1 MRPTTPSSAPSGGHV
16 RLTLAGEDVEIE
28 RGARLGALR
37 PRLAEVLG
45 RSELLAVPLAVGP
58 RVLDDD
64 ALVGF
69 GPLVPGADVRVH
81 VPRRRAPDLPD
92 DPVGRARDA
101 FGAAARWE
109 VVAGPGAGRVEV
121 DLGRATR
128 GRVAEVRPRRASAS
142 DADGPRV
149 VRVRRVRQRRTDD
162 RAPRVRVR
170 LARDHARRRP
180 VRLGLRGRR
189 VRDGDVLHVGPMTLR
204 RVVVGVVDERATI
217 AADATRAPSRARGLG
232 PGLSATT
239 LVVPLVSAATLAL
252 VTNRPAFALVG
263 LVGPVV
269 LGVTALIRRLR
280 RTPPAQ
286 VGAPTTWHG
295 LARSPVELMTRVAT
309 GLAGPSRFDLTPAST
324 AAPGPVGTAAD
335 GATDGRGDVGP
346 RALVAAGPSADARAR
361 ATVLAF
367 AALRPG
373 APVTLVGGDVRAWEW
388 ARWLGARPGP
398 LPTSGDDAPRLA
410 VVTPDDA
417 DALRRTSEW
426 WAHAPAG
433 THVLLVPPLADAP
446 AWCEADV
453 DGPGV
458 DPRLAESLARALAP
472 AVARSTG
479 LTHAATVPLAD
490 LLGLD
495 PALSPASVADA
506 VTARWA
512 AAPTRPLAPVGR
524 LADGS
529 GEPFVLD
536 LVRDGPHGLVAGTT
550 GAGKS
555 ELLQT
560 LVLSLA
566 LTHPPAH
573 LTFVLLD
580 HKGGAGFGPCLTLPH
595 VAGVATDLEPGSA
608 RRALAALRAELRSRE
623 ELLAH
628 HSVPDVGAL
637 LARDPEVCPPR
648 LVVVVDELRAL
659 ADDDPDLVPSFLR
672 IAAQGRSLGLHL
684 VLATQRPAG
693 AVSADVRANVGLRV
707 ALRVASDAESR
718 DVVDVPDAA
727 ALPASSPGLAVVL
740 TSGSSHRTVRCAL
753 ASAPA
758 TPATARVRRVPRT
771 PGPART
777 PAPVWGEDVAARLV
791 AAADAAAGAAGAHPL
806 WAPPLPLR
814 CSTADVAEPVP
825 GRVPER
831 SAADALPVALLD
843 EPDERRRSIAAWD
856 PARGHLHVEGA
867 PGSGRSTVLHAVAL
881 EAARR
886 GWHVHVLG
894 PDPLVVHDADDPLVE
909 HGARDP
915 HVPLVEHD
923 GLGAAAGRGA
933 GRRPVPRWLG
943 THAPATDPRRV
954 HELLS
959 QLLAV
964 PPPSPT
970 LVLVDGVE
978 EVLAALGRVARGGGV
993 DTLVALARQ
1002 SAAHGVALALA
1013 SARSLTG
1020 PLASTVGPRL
1030 VLTGTDRAS
1039 DLGRGVP
1046 SELAGLGGP
1055 PGRGVW
1061 TGAGPARLAQAFLP
1075 THARPSEVP
1084 VGPEASPQLVPL
1096 PTVPDDRALRELDS
1110 AAREAPH
1117 AWLAPL
1123 GHGGDDAGPRLID
1136 VARDTLVVGPPGSG
1150 RSTVLGILARH
1161 AAQLGPLLVVGS
1173 CLPPTAGRQAADD
1186 DGDALRGGGTDDAT
1200 LVVPMTPEGLARV
1213 PDLVAGGGWTLVVDD
1228 ADVLARLLP
1237 VEHDRLATLPGVA
1250 RCLVAAT
1257 TASAT
1262 LASRGLLARVRA
1274 ARHGVVLDPG
1284 RPGAADVL
1292 ATEVAHVV
1300 EPGPCAPGRGA
1311 LVVDGRAELI
1321 QCRPPDSHGG
1331 AT

>member
-1 MRPTTPSSAPSGGHV
+1 MRPTTPNSAPSGGHV

-45 RSELLAVPLAVGP
+45 RTELLAVPLAVGT

-109 VVAGPGAGRVEV
+109 VVAGPGAGRVET

-128 GRVAEVRPRRASAS
+128 GRVVEVRPRRASAS
-142 DADGPRV
+142 DADGPRA
-149 VRVRRVRQRRTDD
+149 VRVRRARQRGTDG

-189 VRDGDVLHVGPMTLR
+189 VRDGDVLHVGPTTLR
-204 RVVVGVVDERATI
+204 RVVVGVADERATI
-217 AADATRAPSRARGLG
+217 AADTTRAPSRVRGLG

-280 RTPPAQ
+280 RMPPAQ

-295 LARSPVELMTRVAT
+295 LARSPVELMARVAT
-309 GLAGPSRFDLTPAST
+309 DLAGRSRFDLTPAST
-324 AAPGPVGTAAD
+324 AAPGPVGTVAD
-335 GATDGRGDVGP
+335 GPSDAGQSDAGP
-346 RALVAAGPSADARAR
+346 RALVVAGPSADARAR
-361 ATVLAF
+361 ATVIAF

-373 APVTLVGGDVRAWEW
+373 APVTLVGGDVHAWEW

-398 LPTSGDDAPRLA
+398 LPTSGDDAPRLV
-410 VVTPDDA
+410 VVTPDDP

-426 WAHAPAG
+426 WARAPAG
-433 THVLLVPPLADAP
+433 THVLLVPALADAP

-479 LTHAATVPLAD
+479 LARAATVPLTD

-495 PALSPASVADA
+495 PALPLVSVADA

-529 GEPFVLD
+529 GAPFVLD

-566 LTHPPAH
+566 LTHPPAR

-628 HSVPDVGAL
+628 HGVPDVGAL
-637 LARDPEVCPPR
+637 LARDPDACPPR

-693 AVSADVRANVGLRV
+693 AVSADVRANIGLRV

-727 ALPASSPGLAVVL
+727 ALPASAPGLAVVL
-740 TSGSSHRTVRCAL
+740 TSGASHRTVRCAL

-791 AAADAAAGAAGAHPL
+791 AAADAAAGAARARPL
-806 WAPPLPLR
+806 WAPPLPLG
-814 CSTADVAEPVP
+814 CTAADVTERRP

-831 SAADALPVALLD
+831 ELVETLPDTLPVALLD
-843 EPDERRRSIAAWD
+843 EPDERRRSTAAWD
-856 PARGHLHVEGA
+856 PARGNLHVEGA
-867 PGSGRSTVLHAVAL
+867 PGSGRSTVLRAVAL

-886 GWHVHVLG
+886 GWWVHVLG
-894 PDPLVVHDADDPLVE
+894 PDPLVVH
-909 HGARDP
+909 HGLSA
-915 HVPLVEHD
+915 
-923 GLGAAAGRGA
+923 AAAGHGTEPTP
-933 GRRPVPRWLG
+933 GPRWLG

-959 QLLAV
+959 RLLAA

-993 DTLVALARQ
+993 ETLAALARQ
-1002 SAAHGVALALA
+1002 STAHGVALALA

-1046 SELAGLGGP
+1046 SDLAGLGGP

-1061 TGAGPARLAQAFLP
+1061 TGTGPARLAQAFLP
-1075 THARPSEVP
+1075 THARPFEAP
-1084 VGPEASPQLVPL
+1084 VGPEASPRLVPL
-1096 PTVPDDRALRELDS
+1096 PTVPDDRALRELDR
-1110 AAREAPH
+1110 ATREAQH

-1136 VARDTLVVGPPGSG
+1136 VARDTLVIGPPGSG

-1161 AAQLGPLLVVGS
+1161 AARLGPVLVVGS
-1173 CLPPTAGRQAADD
+1173 CPPPTAGRQAADEG
-1186 DGDALRGGGTDDAT
+1186 DGALRGGAGTDTAT
-1200 LVVPMTPEGLARV
+1200 VVVPMTPEGLARV

-1300 EPGPCAPGRGA
+1300 EPGPCLPGRGA
-1311 LVVDGRAELI
+1311 LVVDGRAELV
-1321 QCRPPDSHGG
+1321 QCRPADAPGC

>member
-1 MRPTTPSSAPSGGHV
+1 MRPTTPASAPSGGHV

-45 RSELLAVPLAVGP
+45 RTELLAVPLAVGP

-109 VVAGPGAGRVEV
+109 VVAGPGAGRVET

-128 GRVAEVRPRRASAS
+128 GRVVEVRPRRASAS
-142 DADGPRV
+142 DADAPRA
-149 VRVRRVRQRRTDD
+149 VRVRRARQRRTAD

-189 VRDGDVLHVGPMTLR
+189 VRDGDVLHVGPTTLR
-204 RVVVGVVDERATI
+204 RVVVGVADERATL
-217 AADATRAPSRARGLG
+217 AADGTGASSRARGLG

-269 LGVTALIRRLR
+269 LGVTVLVRRLR
-280 RTPPAQ
+280 RTPPAR

-295 LARSPVELMTRVAT
+295 LARSPVELMARVAT
-309 GLAGPSRFDLTPAST
+309 DLAGPSRFDLTSTST
-324 AAPGPVGTAAD
+324 AAPGPAD
-335 GATDGRGDVGP
+335 RPSDAEQGDAGP
-346 RALVAAGPSADARAR
+346 RALVVAGPSADARAR

-398 LPTSGDDAPRLA
+398 LPTSGDDAPRLV

-426 WAHAPAG
+426 WARAPAG
-433 THVLLVPPLADAP
+433 THVLLVPTLADAP

-472 AVARSTG
+472 AVERSKGLAR
-479 LTHAATVPLAD
+479 AATVPLAD

-495 PALSPASVADA
+495 PALPPASVADA

-529 GEPFVLD
+529 GAPFVLD

-566 LTHPPAH
+566 LTHPPAR

-580 HKGGAGFGPCLTLPH
+580 HKGGAGFGPCLALPH

-628 HSVPDVGAL
+628 HGVPDVGAL
-637 LARDPEVCPPR
+637 LARDPDACPPR

-791 AAADAAAGAAGAHPL
+791 AAADAAAGAARARLL
-806 WAPPLPLR
+806 WTPPLPLR
-814 CSTADVAEPVP
+814 CTASDVTEHGP

-831 SAADALPVALLD
+831 VPADTLPVALLD
-843 EPDERRRSIAAWD
+843 EPHERRRSTAAWD

-886 GWHVHVLG
+886 GWCVHVLG
-894 PDPLVVHDADDPLVE
+894 PDPLVVHDGLSATAG
-909 HGARDP
+909 HGTGP
-915 HVPLVEHD
+915 T
-923 GLGAAAGRGA
+923 
-933 GRRPVPRWLG
+933 PVLRWLG

-954 HELLS
+954 HELLAR
-959 QLLAV
+959 LLAA

-993 DTLVALARQ
+993 DTLAALARQ

-1061 TGAGPARLAQAFLP
+1061 TGTGPARLAQAFLP

-1084 VGPEASPQLVPL
+1084 VGPEASPRLEPL
-1096 PTVPDDRALRELDS
+1096 PTVPDDHALRELDS

-1123 GHGGDDAGPRLID
+1123 GHGGDDAGPRLLD

-1161 AAQLGPLLVVGS
+1161 AARLGPVLVVGS
-1173 CLPPTAGRQAADD
+1173 CPPPTAGRQAADE
-1186 DGDALRGGGTDDAT
+1186 DGDALRGGGGTDDAT
-1200 LVVPMTPEGLARV
+1200 VIVPMTPEGLASV
-1213 PDLVAGGGWTLVVDD
+1213 PDFVAGGGWTLVVDD

-1237 VEHDRLATLPGVA
+1237 VEHDRLAALPGVA

-1311 LVVDGRAELI
+1311 LVVDGRAELV
-1321 QCRPPDSHGG
+1321 QCRPPDARGC